1 MHDDNPVAIIGMGCL
16 FPKSTGLKEYWKLLY
31 HGRDAITEVPSSHWS
46 PADYFDT
53 DPKSPDRVYCK
64 RGGFLEPVSFDPSEF
79 GIPPS
84 SLEATDTSQLLGLLA
99 AKMALED
106 CGYGNGRDFNRDR
119 TAVILGVTGTQE
131 LVIPLSSRL
140 GHPRW
145 RKALEDSDIPP
156 AKTEEIIQKIS
167 DSYIPWQEN
176 SFPGLLGNV
185 VAGRIS
191 NRLDLRGTNCVVDAA
206 CASSFS
212 AIHLATLE
220 LMSGRSD
227 MVVTGGVD
235 TLNDIFMHMCFS
247 KTHTLSA
254 TGDARPFSK
263 DADGTVLGEGIG
275 ILVLKR
281 LKDAQK
287 DENRIYAVIKGLG
300 SSSDGKSQ
308 SIYSPSVEGQIKA
321 LRTAYKNAG
330 INPATVGLI
339 EAHGTGTRVGDKVE
353 FKALNRIFK
362 EFGANGNK
370 CALGSV
376 KSMIGHTKASA
387 GAAGLIKAALG
398 LYHKVI
404 PPTLKAE
411 TPDPDLDIGNSNF
424 YLNSSTRP
432 WFSKN
437 GHSRRAGVSAFGFG
451 GSNFHVVLEEYLP
464 AKTEIS
470 WDGNIE
476 IIAFSAARKND
487 LIRSVKAFRDDVEN
501 GLSNDQ
507 FRNRAAESRESFSAE
522 HSHRLL
528 MVHEQTVQIS
538 DLFNRALTALNFRD
552 GQVSPDLKNIY
563 IGGPEKAGK
572 LAFVFGG
579 QGSQYL
585 GMGRDF
591 VCTFPQAMKILE
603 DANKKFK
610 SSTLLTELIYP
621 PTAHTNEE
629 RQRQEATLKRTD
641 IAQPA
646 IGAVSLAM
654 LKIIQKFAIHPDAT
668 CGHSFGE
675 LTALCAAGWID
686 EQSLMALSV
695 TRGRLMAAAGT
706 NHHAP
711 QGAMLA
717 VQAPLEELET
727 LIKDS
732 SRKLVIANH
741 NSQSQG
747 VLSGTTAA
755 IIDVEKICKK
765 KKIKAVRLP
774 VSTAFHSELVKDA
787 AQPFSDTLKEVEVNP
802 TAVNV
807 FSNTTGEAYP
817 TDPEEART
825 LLGNQLARPVEFVK
839 EIENL
844 FNSGVRTF
852 VEIGPKSVLTG
863 LISTILQDRD
873 FKAMALDASMG
884 KAYGVAD
891 LAKLLCRL
899 GSIGYAVALTEW
911 EKPLSSV
918 RKSRMNVL
926 LSGTNYRE
934 QKSENSGRGTYDS
947 GQKAETIEGGHRP
960 KGAYAPAGRRPLPH
974 RGNRNLRPGGK
985 AEDEIL
991 EDRTRR
997 AQNRSLKPSD
1007 TNDSNYLSDIQL
1019 AESKE
1024 KSPDFD
1030 NPPRSNQLEL
1040 SKRNHEYKTT
1050 MNKDDNNQSELLLD
1064 ALKVVSQGL
1073 QSMQNL
1079 QSETARAHR
1088 KFLESQTEANRSLQ
1102 EMMKNTQ
1109 RLAERSLGITME
1121 PLQPTPVPH
1130 YRLEPTLDPQQDES
1144 NIADEEI
1151 IPIVVPAKTEP
1162 PEAVRQTFPRP
1173 VQPEFH
1179 EGAANG
1185 YSPDTADGEPQIEE
1199 SDSLQ
1204 ADRTEIETV
1213 MLDVVSQLTGYPTDM
1228 LGLDMD
1234 IEAELGIDSIKRVE
1248 ILSALEEKMPDLPSV
1263 SPEIMGSLKT
1273 LGQITEIIVESN
1285 NVPIDESRSDNITP
1299 TQHNLVEEK
1308 IFASPDHP
1316 QDKIVTTMLEVVG
1329 QLTGYPVEMLGLDMD
1344 IEAELGIDSIKRV
1357 EILSALEEKMPDLPT
1372 VSPEIMGTLK
1382 TLGQISEYLGN
1393 ASKTSVRREDAGGAQ
1408 DTNPSTAAEVAEHN
1422 PEASDRSDPTSPDQ
1436 NLLEIPRNIVT
1447 VVTAPEASAAPLK
1460 IAGNKWVLVTE
1471 DNTGLSENIIEELAS
1486 IGINA
1491 VKIKQNGLISEDQL
1505 SHAAGLIIIQDPE
1518 SHKMEQD
1525 LKNAFALTQQL
1536 APILLDAADE
1546 GGALFATVSRMDGI
1560 FGFKHKE
1567 VIHPVQG
1574 GLAGLAKTA
1583 AVEWENVCCHAIDI
1597 AANRSDHREIAS
1609 AFAREVLTP
1618 GPVEIGL
1625 DSGRRYTLALESKPY
1640 AAGRMNLDPNDVV
1653 IISGGARGI
1662 TSAAALALARHT
1674 GSCLVLLGRSPDP
1687 TSEPSWL
1694 SSLEDEA
1701 AMKKAILENE
1711 FRDKT
1716 ASPAD
1721 LEEVYKSYMTNRE
1734 ISRNL
1739 AALKST
1745 GATVH
1750 YYSVDLRN
1758 SKAVHASVDAIRL
1771 DHGSIAGII
1780 HGAGVLED
1788 RLIIDK
1794 TPDQFER
1801 VFDTK
1806 VSGLKNLLEATC
1818 EDSLKYLV
1826 VFSSV
1831 AARFGNKGQVD
1842 YAMANE
1848 VLNKI
1853 AQTESF
1859 ARDDC
1864 RVIAINWGPW
1874 DGGMVTPA
1882 LKREF
1887 ERKGIH
1893 LIPPDAGARCL
1904 LHEMMADKNATVEVV
1919 IGAEIKDRNESKRPE
1934 LVKSPAVIKKSSLT
1948 LCFERDVDVSQY
1960 PVLNAHIID
1969 DKPVVPLALM
1979 MEWFAHGALHP
1990 NPGLIL
1996 HGLDD
2001 IQVLKGI
2008 RLEHEKHQI
2017 RLFAGKLRKN
2027 DGHYEV
2033 AVELRGGNNLGQ
2045 DVIHSRAKAILG
2057 DHLVSPPP
2065 YQFSK
2070 VMIAG
2075 TYNKNI
2081 EDTYDEVLFHGFE
2094 LRGIRKIISC
2104 STRGMVARLSAAPGP
2119 RQWMSSPLRD
2129 RWIAD
2134 PLVLDSAFQMAIVW
2148 CYEEKQTVSL
2158 PSSVTSYR
2166 QYRHQFP
2173 KEGVTAVLEAS
2184 EITDHK
2190 MRGDFTF
2197 SDSNGEIVARL
2208 TGYQAIVDE
2217 SLLKAFKPRYRAL
2230 A

>member
-1 MHDDNPVAIIGMGCL
+1 
-16 FPKSTGLKEYWKLLY
+16 
-31 HGRDAITEVPSSHWS
+31 
-46 PADYFDT
+46 
-53 DPKSPDRVYCK
+53 
-64 RGGFLEPVSFDPSEF
+64 
-79 GIPPS
+79 
-84 SLEATDTSQLLGLLA
+84 
-99 AKMALED
+99 
-106 CGYGNGRDFNRDR
+106 
-119 TAVILGVTGTQE
+119 
-131 LVIPLSSRL
+131 
-140 GHPRW
+140 
-145 RKALEDSDIPP
+145 
-156 AKTEEIIQKIS
+156 
-167 DSYIPWQEN
+167 
-176 SFPGLLGNV
+176 
-185 VAGRIS
+185 
-191 NRLDLRGTNCVVDAA
+191 
-206 CASSFS
+206 
-212 AIHLATLE
+212 
-220 LMSGRSD
+220 
-227 MVVTGGVD
+227 
-235 TLNDIFMHMCFS
+235 
-247 KTHTLSA
+247 
-254 TGDARPFSK
+254 
-263 DADGTVLGEGIG
+263 
-275 ILVLKR
+275 
-281 LKDAQK
+281 
-287 DENRIYAVIKGLG
+287 
-300 SSSDGKSQ
+300 
-308 SIYSPSVEGQIKA
+308 
-321 LRTAYKNAG
+321 
-330 INPATVGLI
+330 
-339 EAHGTGTRVGDKVE
+339 
-353 FKALNRIFK
+353 
-362 EFGANGNK
+362 
-370 CALGSV
+370 
-376 KSMIGHTKASA
+376 
-387 GAAGLIKAALG
+387 
-398 LYHKVI
+398 
-404 PPTLKAE
+404 
-411 TPDPDLDIGNSNF
+411 
-424 YLNSSTRP
+424 
-432 WFSKN
+432 
-437 GHSRRAGVSAFGFG
+437 
-451 GSNFHVVLEEYLP
+451 
-464 AKTEIS
+464 
-470 WDGNIE
+470 
-476 IIAFSAARKND
+476 
-487 LIRSVKAFRDDVEN
+487 
-501 GLSNDQ
+501 
-507 FRNRAAESRESFSAE
+507 
-522 HSHRLL
+522 
-528 MVHEQTVQIS
+528 
-538 DLFNRALTALNFRD
+538 
-552 GQVSPDLKNIY
+552 
-563 IGGPEKAGK
+563 
-572 LAFVFGG
+572 
-579 QGSQYL
+579 
-585 GMGRDF
+585 
-591 VCTFPQAMKILE
+591 
-603 DANKKFK
+603 
-610 SSTLLTELIYP
+610 
-621 PTAHTNEE
+621 
-629 RQRQEATLKRTD
+629 
-641 IAQPA
+641 
-646 IGAVSLAM
+646 
-654 LKIIQKFAIHPDAT
+654 
-668 CGHSFGE
+668 
-675 LTALCAAGWID
+675 
-686 EQSLMALSV
+686 
-695 TRGRLMAAAGT
+695 
-706 NHHAP
+706 
-711 QGAMLA
+711 
-717 VQAPLEELET
+717 
-727 LIKDS
+727 
-732 SRKLVIANH
+732 
-741 NSQSQG
+741 
-747 VLSGTTAA
+747 
-755 IIDVEKICKK
+755 
-765 KKIKAVRLP
+765 
-774 VSTAFHSELVKDA
+774 
-787 AQPFSDTLKEVEVNP
+787 
-802 TAVNV
+802 
-807 FSNTTGEAYP
+807 
-817 TDPEEART
+817 
-825 LLGNQLARPVEFVK
+825 
-839 EIENL
+839 
-844 FNSGVRTF
+844 
-852 VEIGPKSVLTG
+852 
-863 LISTILQDRD
+863 
-873 FKAMALDASMG
+873 MALDASMG

-899 GSIGYAVALTEW
+899 GSIGYPVALTEW

-960 KGAYAPAGRRPLPH
+960 IGAYAPEERRPLTH
-974 RGNRNLRPGGK
+974 RGNRDLRPGGK
-985 AEDEIL
+985 AESEIL

-997 AQNRSLKPSD
+997 AQNISLKPSD
-1007 TNDSNYLSDIQL
+1007 TNDSNYLSDMQL

-1030 NPPRSNQLEL
+1030 NPPRSNQLKP
-1040 SKRNHEYKTT
+1040 SKRIHEHKTT
-1050 MNKDDNNQSELLLD
+1050 MNKDDNNQSELILD

-1121 PLQPTPVPH
+1121 PLQPAPVSH
-1130 YRLEPTLDPQQDES
+1130 YRLEPTHVPQQDES

-1151 IPIVVPAKTEP
+1151 NPIVVPTKAGSP
-1162 PEAVRQTFPRP
+1162 VNVRQSFPRP

-1228 LGLDMD
+1228 LALDMD

-1248 ILSALEEKMPDLPSV
+1248 ILSALEEKMPDLPTV

-1273 LGQITEIIVESN
+1273 LGQITEFIVESN
-1285 NVPIDESRSDNITP
+1285 NVATDEYRSDYTSP
-1299 TQHNLVEEK
+1299 TQHDLVVGN
-1308 IFASPDHP
+1308 FPDASDHP
-1316 QDKIVTTMLEVVG
+1316 QDNIVTTMLEVVG

-1393 ASKTSVRREDAGGAQ
+1393 ASKTNVRRKDAGVAQ
-1408 DTNPSTAAEVAEHN
+1408 VTIPSTTAEAAEHN
-1422 PEASDRSDPTSPDQ
+1422 PEASDQFEPTSPDQ
-1436 NLLEIPRNIVT
+1436 DLLEIPRSVVT

-1460 IAGNKWVLVTE
+1460 IAGNKCVFVTE
-1471 DNTGLSENIIEELAS
+1471 DNTGLSGNIIEELAS
-1486 IGINA
+1486 LGINA
-1491 VKIKQNGLISEDQL
+1491 VKIKQDGLIPENQL

-1518 SHKMEQD
+1518 SHQMEQD

-1536 APILLDAADE
+1536 APILLDVADE
-1546 GGALFATVSRMDGI
+1546 GGALFATVSRMDGT
-1560 FGFKHKE
+1560 FGFKPKE
-1567 VIHPVQG
+1567 IIQPVQG

-1609 AFAREVLTP
+1609 AVAREVLTP

-1625 DSGRRYTLALESKPY
+1625 DSGHRYALTLESKPY
-1640 AAGRMNLDPNDVV
+1640 AAAGRINLDSNDVV
-1653 IISGGARGI
+1653 IISGGAMGI
-1662 TSAAALALARHT
+1662 TSAAALALAKHT

-1687 TSEPSWL
+1687 TTEPSWL

-1701 AMKKAILENE
+1701 AMKKAILENA
-1711 FRDKT
+1711 FKDKT

-1721 LEEVYKSYMTNRE
+1721 LEKVYKSHMTNRE

-1758 SKAVHASVDAIRL
+1758 SKAVHTRVDAIRL
-1771 DHGSIAGII
+1771 DHGPITGII

-1788 RLIIDK
+1788 RLIVDK

-1806 VSGLKNLLEATC
+1806 VRGLKNLLEATR
-1818 EDSLKYLV
+1818 EDPLKYLV
-1826 VFSSV
+1826 FFSSV

-1853 AQTESF
+1853 AQAESF

-1904 LHEMMADKNATVEVV
+1904 LHEMMTGKTATVEVV
-1919 IGAEIKDRNESKRPE
+1919 IGAEIKDRNESKRPA
-1934 LVKSPAVIKKSSLT
+1934 LVKSPAVIKKSPLT
-1948 LCFERDVDVSQY
+1948 LCFERDVDISQY

-1990 NPGLIL
+1990 NPGLIM

-2027 DGHYEV
+2027 HSHYEV
-2033 AVELRGGNNLGQ
+2033 AVELRGANDLGQ

-2070 VMIAG
+2070 VMMAG

-2081 EDTYDEVLFHGFE
+2081 QDIYDEILFHGFE

-2104 STRGMVARLSAAPGP
+2104 STRGMVAQLSAAPGP

-2173 KEGVTAVLEAS
+2173 TEGVTAVLEAS

-2208 TGYQAIVDE
+2208 TGYQAIVDA

>member
-1 MHDDNPVAIIGMGCL
+1 MHDNNLVAIIGMGCL

-31 HGRDAITEVPSSHWS
+31 HGKDAITEVPASHWS

-53 DPKSPDRVYCK
+53 NPKSPDRVYCK
-64 RGGFLEPVSFDPSEF
+64 RGGFLEPISFDPSEF

-106 CGYGNGRDFNRDR
+106 CGYGEDRNFNRDR

-145 RKALEDSDIPP
+145 RKAMEDSDIPP
-156 AKTEEIIQKIS
+156 AKTEEIIKKIS

-362 EFGANGNK
+362 ESGANGNK

-404 PPTLKAE
+404 PPTLKAD

-432 WFSKN
+432 WFAKN

-451 GSNFHVVLEEYLP
+451 GSNFHIVLEEYLP
-464 AKTEIS
+464 AKTEIA
-470 WDGNIE
+470 WNGNID
-476 IIAFSAARKND
+476 IIAFSAASRSD
-487 LIRSVKAFRDDVEN
+487 LIRCVKTFRDDVEN

-507 FRNRAAESRESFSAE
+507 VSKRAAESRKRFSAE

-528 MVHEQTVQIS
+528 MVHEQSVPIS
-538 DLFNRALTALNFRD
+538 DLFNRALMALNFKN
-552 GQVSPDLKNIY
+552 GQNSPNLKNIY

-603 DANKKFK
+603 DANIKFK
-610 SSTLLTELIYP
+610 SATLLTELIYP
-621 PTAHTNEE
+621 PTAHTDEE
-629 RQRQEATLKRTD
+629 RQRQEEILKRTD

-675 LTALCAAGWID
+675 LMALCAAGWID
-686 EQSLMALSV
+686 EQALMALSV
-695 TRGRLMAAAGT
+695 TRGRLMAAAGA
-706 NHHAP
+706 NHNAP

-717 VQAPLEELET
+717 VQTPREELET
-727 LIKDS
+727 LIEDS
-732 SRKLVIANH
+732 GRKLIIANH
-741 NSQSQG
+741 NSPSQG

-755 IIDVEKICKK
+755 IIDVEKICKE

-787 AQPFSDTLKEVEVNP
+787 AEPFSDILKEVQIHP
-802 TAVNV
+802 TGVKV

-817 TDPEEART
+817 TDPQEART

-873 FKAMALDASMG
+873 IEAMALDTSMG
-884 KAYGVAD
+884 KAYGVTD

-899 GSIGYAVALTEW
+899 GSIGYPVALTEW

-934 QKSENSGRGTYDS
+934 QKSENGGLAPHDS
-947 GQKAETIEGGHRP
+947 GQKSDTIEGHDPRP
-960 KGAYAPAGRRPLPH
+960 IGAHAPAGKRPSTY
-974 RGNRNLRPGGK
+974 RGNRNPRPEEKVQGRT
-985 AEDEIL
+985 L
-991 EDRTRR
+991 ENRMRR
-997 AQNRSLKPSD
+997 PRGNRPNPSD
-1007 TNDSNYLSDIQL
+1007 TNELSDI
-1019 AESKE
+1019 AGA
-1024 KSPDFD
+1024 KSQEPLPAFD
-1030 NPPRSNQLEL
+1030 HPPRSNQLKP
-1040 SKRNHEYKTT
+1040 SKRIHEHQTT
-1050 MNKDDNNQSELLLD
+1050 MNKDDNNQSELILD

-1073 QSMQNL
+1073 QSMQSL

-1121 PLQPTPVPH
+1121 PLPPAPDPY
-1130 YRLEPTLDPQQDES
+1130 YRHEPTHDLQQDDS
-1144 NIADEEI
+1144 NIADEKI
-1151 IPIVVPAKTEP
+1151 ITEVVSTITEP
-1162 PEAVRQTFPRP
+1162 PVNLRQTFPRP

-1185 YSPDTADGEPQIEE
+1185 YSPNTADSEPRIEK
-1199 SDSLQ
+1199 SDSHQ
-1204 ADRTEIETV
+1204 PDRTEIETV

-1248 ILSALEEKMPDLPSV
+1248 ILSALEEKMPDLPTV

-1273 LGQITEIIVESN
+1273 LGQITEFLVGSN
-1285 NVPIDESRSDNITP
+1285 NVPMDESRSDSITP
-1299 TQHNLVEEK
+1299 TQHNFVEGT
-1308 IFASPDHP
+1308 IFATPHDS
-1316 QDKIVTTMLEVVG
+1316 QNNIVTTMLEVVS
-1329 QLTGYPVEMLGLDMD
+1329 QLTGYPVDMLGLDMD

-1393 ASKTSVRREDAGGAQ
+1393 GAKTNYHRDDVGVRQ
-1408 DTNPSTAAEVAEHN
+1408 KTNPSTTAEVAEQN
-1422 PEASDRSDPTSPDQ
+1422 PEASDRSEPTISDQ
-1436 NLLEIPRNIVT
+1436 NTSEIPRNIVT
-1447 VVTAPEASAAPLK
+1447 VVDAPDASAAPLK
-1460 IAGNKWVLVTE
+1460 ISGNKHVLVTE
-1471 DNTGLSENIIEELAS
+1471 DNTDLSKNIVQELS
-1486 IGINA
+1486 RLGINA
-1491 VKIKQNGLISEDQL
+1491 VKIKQNGLIPKNLL
-1505 SHAAGLIIIQDPE
+1505 SHAAGLIIIQDPD
-1518 SHKMEQD
+1518 SDQMEQD
-1525 LKNAFALTQQL
+1525 LKNAFALAQQL

-1546 GGALFATVSRMDGI
+1546 EGALFATISRMDGI
-1560 FGFKHKE
+1560 FGFKHKG
-1567 VIHPVQG
+1567 IGHPLQG

-1583 AVEWENVCCHAIDI
+1583 AIEWKNVCCHAIDI
-1597 AANRSDHREIAS
+1597 AANRSDQPEMAS
-1609 AFAREVLTP
+1609 AVAREVLTP
-1618 GPVEIGL
+1618 GPVEIGF
-1625 DSGRRYTLALESKPY
+1625 DSGQRYTLTLESKPY
-1640 AAGRMNLDPNDVV
+1640 AAGRLNLDSSDVV

-1674 GSCLVLLGRSPDP
+1674 GSRLVLLGRSPDP
-1687 TSEPSWL
+1687 VPEPSWL
-1694 SSLEDEA
+1694 LSLEDEA
-1701 AMKKAILENE
+1701 AMKKAIL
-1711 FRDKT
+1711 
-1716 ASPAD
+1716 
-1721 LEEVYKSYMTNRE
+1721 
-1734 ISRNL
+1734 
-1739 AALKST
+1739 
-1745 GATVH
+1745 
-1750 YYSVDLRN
+1750 
-1758 SKAVHASVDAIRL
+1758 
-1771 DHGSIAGII
+1771 
-1780 HGAGVLED
+1780 
-1788 RLIIDK
+1788 
-1794 TPDQFER
+1794 
-1801 VFDTK
+1801 
-1806 VSGLKNLLEATC
+1806 
-1818 EDSLKYLV
+1818 
-1826 VFSSV
+1826 
-1831 AARFGNKGQVD
+1831 
-1842 YAMANE
+1842 
-1848 VLNKI
+1848 
-1853 AQTESF
+1853 
-1859 ARDDC
+1859 
-1864 RVIAINWGPW
+1864 
-1874 DGGMVTPA
+1874 
-1882 LKREF
+1882 
-1887 ERKGIH
+1887 
-1893 LIPPDAGARCL
+1893 
-1904 LHEMMADKNATVEVV
+1904 
-1919 IGAEIKDRNESKRPE
+1919 
-1934 LVKSPAVIKKSSLT
+1934 
-1948 LCFERDVDVSQY
+1948 
-1960 PVLNAHIID
+1960 
-1969 DKPVVPLALM
+1969 
-1979 MEWFAHGALHP
+1979 
-1990 NPGLIL
+1990 
-1996 HGLDD
+1996 
-2001 IQVLKGI
+2001 
-2008 RLEHEKHQI
+2008 
-2017 RLFAGKLRKN
+2017 
-2027 DGHYEV
+2027 
-2033 AVELRGGNNLGQ
+2033 
-2045 DVIHSRAKAILG
+2045 
-2057 DHLVSPPP
+2057 
-2065 YQFSK
+2065 
-2070 VMIAG
+2070 
-2075 TYNKNI
+2075 
-2081 EDTYDEVLFHGFE
+2081 
-2094 LRGIRKIISC
+2094 
-2104 STRGMVARLSAAPGP
+2104 
-2119 RQWMSSPLRD
+2119 
-2129 RWIAD
+2129 
-2134 PLVLDSAFQMAIVW
+2134 
-2148 CYEEKQTVSL
+2148 
-2158 PSSVTSYR
+2158 
-2166 QYRHQFP
+2166 
-2173 KEGVTAVLEAS
+2173 
-2184 EITDHK
+2184 
-2190 MRGDFTF
+2190 
-2197 SDSNGEIVARL
+2197 
-2208 TGYQAIVDE
+2208 
-2217 SLLKAFKPRYRAL
+2217 
-2230 A
+2230 